1 MSQNLHK
8 SVLLK
13 ELVDNIFTNPD
24 GIYFD
29 ATFGRGGHTEYLLSK
44 LDKKGKIIACDLDIK
59 AFEYGKEKFKKVK
72 NVVFYHTNFANID
85 IIAKLEDLEQF
96 DGILADLGVSSPQY
110 DDAEYGFTFR
120 EKAPLDL
127 RFDKSIKQT
136 AADALNNLKVDE
148 IAQIIFEFGED
159 KNAKKIAKEIDKYRQ
174 SQKFMYTTDLV
185 EIINNIVPPN
195 YVNKT
200 LSRVF
205 QALRI
210 YVNEE
215 FDALKKFVEK
225 SISLLRSGGRLGII
239 TFHSLEDRI
248 VKETFNLYAKG
259 CTCPPTY
266 PVCVCGKKPVVKII
280 TKKPIIPST
289 EEIKNNFRA
298 RSAKLRVVEKI

>member
-8 SVLLK
+8 SVLLR
-13 ELVDNIFTNPD
+13 ELVDNVYTTPE
-24 GIYFD
+24 GVYFD
-29 ATFGRGGHTEYLLSK
+29 ATFGRGGHSEYLLGK
-44 LDKKGKIIACDLDIK
+44 LGKSGKIVACDLDVK
-59 AFEYGKEKFKKVK
+59 AFEFGKEIFKKVK
-72 NVVFYHTNFANID
+72 NVVLYHTNFANID
-85 IIAKLEDLEQF
+85 IIAKLEDFEQF
-96 DGILADLGVSSPQY
+96 DGIFADLGVSSPQY
-110 DDAEYGFTFR
+110 DDADYGFTFR

-127 RFDKSIKQT
+127 RFDKNIKQT
-136 AADALNNLKVDE
+136 AADVLNNLKVDE
-148 IAQIIFEFGED
+148 IAQIIFEYGED
-159 KNAKKIAKEIDKYRQ
+159 KNAKKIAQEIDKFRK

-210 YVNEE
+210 FVNAEL
-215 FDALKKFVEK
+215 DALKKFVEK
-225 SISLLRSGGRLGII
+225 SISLLKSGGRLGII

-259 CTCPPTY
+259 CICPPTY
-266 PVCVCGKKPVVKII
+266 PVCVCGKKPVVKLI
-280 TKKPIIPST
+280 TKKPIVPT
-289 EEIKNNFRA
+289 AEEIKTNFRA